1 MPRPRVL
8 LVGPEPPPLGGIASV
23 IRTILASDAAQRF
36 EFTRFPTNQKRFHP
50 RTPFGRLADAALARG
65 LGLDGSRNLEARAQ
79 LAAFREALAVRPD
92 LVHLHTWHG
101 WDFWIAGR
109 MAHAAR
115 ERGIAS
121 IHHVHGNFDVIEPGW
136 SRAKRAAF
144 RRALTAPDRLVVLS
158 ESWKRWFIPHL
169 DASRIEVLHNAVDT
183 ARFAPAQR
191 ERDDA
196 LRVLFV
202 GTRDAELKGAYD
214 LLAVIPDVVRA
225 EPRAHFVF
233 AGEDPERLEARFV
246 RGTPLAPHCT
256 FAGRRSAEEMPALY
270 VSADLLVLPSH
281 REGMPMALLEAMATG
296 LPVVASDLHAIREV
310 LPADGGACVRPG
322 DRAALAAAIGALLAD
337 PVRRSAAG
345 AANRARAVRDYGLVR
360 FAERLASLYDRTIAA
375 RDATSARPPLQG
387 PR

>member
-1 MPRPRVL
+1 
-8 LVGPEPPPLGGIASV
+8 
-23 IRTILASDAAQRF
+23 
-36 EFTRFPTNQKRFHP
+36 
-50 RTPFGRLADAALARG
+50 
-65 LGLDGSRNLEARAQ
+65 
-79 LAAFREALAVRPD
+79 
-92 LVHLHTWHG
+92 
-101 WDFWIAGR
+101 

-115 ERGIAS
+115 ERGIPS

-158 ESWKRWFIPHL
+158 ESWKRWFAGHL

-183 ARFAPAQR
+183 ARFAPVQR
-191 ERDDA
+191 ERGDA

-214 LLAVIPDVVRA
+214 LLAALPEIVRA
-225 EPRAHFVF
+225 EPRARFVF
-233 AGEDPERLEARFV
+233 AGEDPERLEERFV
-246 RGTPLAPHCT
+246 RGTPLAQHCS

-270 VSADLLVLPSH
+270 ASADLLVLPSH

-310 LPADGGACVRPG
+310 LPAAGGGACIRPG
-322 DRAALAAAIGALLAD
+322 DRAGLAAAIVALLAD
-337 PVRRSAAG
+337 PARRSAAG
-345 AANRARAVRDYGLVR
+345 AANRARVARDFGLAR
-360 FAERLASLYDRTIAA
+360 FAERLASLYDRLLAA
-375 RDATSARPPLQG
+375 RDAAGTRPPLQG